1 MQDKRSNPDNGPNI
15 VTPLPG
21 PKALEVIERD
31 ARWVSPSYTRSY
43 PLVAES
49 GHGAIVEDV
58 DGNRF
63 LDFNAGIAVC
73 STGHSH
79 PEVVRAIQDQAA
91 KLIHMS
97 GTDFYYG
104 LMPEVAALMESL
116 IPYGASWKTYFGNSG
131 AEAVEAA
138 MKLARYHTGR
148 QNFIAFHNAF
158 HGRTYGALSLTS
170 SKPAQR
176 KRFGPLLPGVTHVGF
191 PNPYRDGKRSGP
203 AAVDYILNTVFKTIL
218 APDEVAAIVVETVQ
232 GEGGYIVPPDD
243 FFPLLQALARA
254 HGILIIAD
262 EVQSGAGRTGRMFAF
277 EHFDYEPDIIALAK
291 GIASGMP
298 LGLTLARD
306 DLMDWAPGAH
316 ASTFGGNPLSLAAAK
331 TTLGLI
337 KDTYLDNCRDVGAL
351 LLGGVERLM
360 VRHDVIGDVRGL
372 GLMIGLEFVRD
383 RETQEP
389 AGDFRDAVVQEC
401 FNRGLIVL
409 GAGPSTIRLSP
420 PLLVDVD
427 QCRFALEA
435 LDAAIAAV
443 SAASKV

>member
-1 MQDKRSNPDNGPNI
+1 MQDDYSHTDKLPRI

-49 GHGAIVEDV
+49 GQGALVEDV

-79 PEVVRAIQDQAA
+79 PEVVRAIQEQAA

-97 GTDFYYG
+97 GTDFYYA
-104 LMPEVAALMESL
+104 LMPDVAALVESL
-116 IPYGASWKTYFGNSG
+116 IPYGTGWKTYFGNSG
-131 AEAVEAA
+131 AEAIEAA

-176 KRFGPLLPGVTHVGF
+176 RKFGPLLPGVTHVGF
-191 PNPYRDGKRSGP
+191 PNPYRDGKEAGP
-203 AAVDYILNTVFKTIL
+203 EAVEYIRNTVFKTIL

-232 GEGGYIVPPDD
+232 GEGGYVVPPID
-243 FFPLLQALARA
+243 FFPMLQELARE

-306 DLMDWAPGAH
+306 DLMNWTPGAH
-316 ASTFGGNPLSLAAAK
+316 ASTFGGNPLSLAAAQ
-331 TTLGLI
+331 TTLRLI
-337 KDTYLDNCRDVGAL
+337 KDSYLENCREIGEL
-351 LLGGVERLM
+351 LLAGIKGLM
-360 VRHDVIGDVRGL
+360 DRHHVIGDVRGL
-372 GLMIGLEFVRD
+372 GLMIALEFVRD
-383 RETQEP
+383 RKTKEP
-389 AGDFRDAVVQEC
+389 AGDVRDGVVLEC
-401 FNRGLIVL
+401 FSRGLIVL
-409 GAGPSTIRLSP
+409 GAGASTIRLSP
-420 PLLVDVD
+420 PLLVGAE
-427 QCRFALEA
+427 QCRFAVET

-443 SAASKV
+443 SKA

>member
-1 MQDKRSNPDNGPNI
+1 MQDDRLNPDNLPNI

-21 PKALEVIERD
+21 PKAIEVIARD
-31 ARWVSPSYTRSY
+31 ARWVSPAATRSY
-43 PLVAES
+43 PLVAEG
-49 GHGAIVEDV
+49 GHGALVEDV

-73 STGHSH
+73 STGHCH
-79 PEVVRAIQDQAA
+79 PDIVGAIQAQAA

-97 GTDFYYG
+97 GTDFYYA
-104 LMPEVAALMESL
+104 LMPDIAELVESL
-116 IPYGASWKTYFGNSG
+116 IPYGNGWKTYFGNSG
-131 AEAVEAA
+131 AEAIEAA
-138 MKLARYHTGR
+138 MKLARFHTGR

-158 HGRTYGALSLTS
+158 HGRTYGALSLTG

-176 KRFGPLLPGVTHVGF
+176 RKFGPLLPGVTHVDF
-191 PNPYRDGKRSGP
+191 PNPYRDGKGSGL
-203 AAVDYILNTVFKTIL
+203 AAVDYIRNKVFKTIQ

-243 FFPLLQALARA
+243 FFPALQSLATE

-277 EHFDYEPDIIALAK
+277 EHFDYQPDIIALAK

-298 LGLTLARD
+298 LGMMLARD
-306 DLMDWAPGAH
+306 DLMDWPPGAH

-337 KDTYLDNCRDVGAL
+337 QDTYLDNCREVGAVL
-351 LLGGVERLM
+351 LAGVEGLM
-360 VRHDVIGDVRGL
+360 RRQDVIGDVRGL
-372 GLMIGLEFVRD
+372 GLMVGLEFVRD
-383 RETQEP
+383 RETKEP
-389 AGDFRDAVVQEC
+389 AGDIRDAVVREC

-420 PLLVDVD
+420 PLVVDSE
-427 QCRFALEA
+427 QCRFGIET
-435 LDAAIAAV
+435 LDAAITAV
-443 SAASKV
+443 SKR

>member
-1 MQDKRSNPDNGPNI
+1 MKDDRPNQDKLPSI
-15 VTPLPG
+15 ITPLPG
-21 PKALEVIERD
+21 PKALEVIARD

-49 GHGAIVEDV
+49 GHGALVVDV

-79 PEVVRAIQDQAA
+79 PDVVRVIQEQAG

-97 GTDFYYG
+97 GTDYYYA
-104 LMPEVAALMESL
+104 LMPEVAALVESL
-116 IPYGASWKTYFGNSG
+116 IPYGKAWKTYFGNSG
-131 AEAVEAA
+131 AEAIEAA
-138 MKLARYHTGR
+138 MKLARFHTGR
-148 QNFIAFHNAF
+148 GNFIAFHKAF
-158 HGRTYGALSLTS
+158 HGRTYGALSLTG
-170 SKPAQR
+170 SKPVQR
-176 KRFGPLLPGVTHVGF
+176 RGFGPLLPGVTHVGF
-191 PNPYRDGKRSGP
+191 PNTYREGQGAGP
-203 AAVDYILNTVFKTIL
+203 AAVDYIRNTVFKTIL

-243 FFPLLQALARA
+243 FFPMLQALATE

-262 EVQSGAGRTGRMFAF
+262 EIQSGAGRTGRMFAF
-277 EHFDYEPDIIALAK
+277 EHFDFQPDIITLAK

-306 DLMDWAPGAH
+306 DLMNWPPGAH
-316 ASTFGGNPLSLAAAK
+316 ASTFGGNPLCLAAAK
-331 TTLGLI
+331 MTLQLI
-337 KDTYLDNCRDVGAL
+337 KDTYLENCQEIGAL
-351 LLGGVERLM
+351 LLAGVKRLM

-383 RETQEP
+383 RETKEA
-389 AGDFRDAVVQEC
+389 AGDVRDAVVEEC
-401 FNRGLIVL
+401 FRRGLIVL
-409 GAGPSTIRLSP
+409 GAGSSTIRLSP

-427 QCRFALEA
+427 QCRFALET
-435 LDAAIAAV
+435 LDAAITAV
-443 SAASKV
+443 SKA

>member
-1 MQDKRSNPDNGPNI
+1 MQDDHSHTDKLPRI

-21 PKALEVIERD
+21 PKALEVIKRD

-49 GHGAIVEDV
+49 GQGALVEDV

-79 PEVVRAIQDQAA
+79 PEVVRAIQEQAA

-97 GTDFYYG
+97 GTDFYYA
-104 LMPEVAALMESL
+104 LMPDVAALVESL
-116 IPYGASWKTYFGNSG
+116 IPYGTGWKTYFGNSG
-131 AEAVEAA
+131 AEAIEAA

-148 QNFIAFHNAF
+148 QNFVAFHNAF

-176 KRFGPLLPGVTHVGF
+176 RKFGPLLPGVTHVGF
-191 PNPYRDGKRSGP
+191 PNPYRDGKETGP
-203 AAVDYILNTVFKTIL
+203 EAVEYIRNTVFKTIL

-232 GEGGYIVPPDD
+232 GEGGYVVPPND
-243 FFPLLQALARA
+243 FFPMLQALARE

-306 DLMDWAPGAH
+306 DLMNWTPGAH
-316 ASTFGGNPLSLAAAK
+316 ASTFGGNPLSLAAAQ
-331 TTLGLI
+331 TTLRLI
-337 KDTYLDNCRDVGAL
+337 KDSYLENCREIGEL
-351 LLGGVERLM
+351 LLAGIKGLM
-360 VRHDVIGDVRGL
+360 DRHHVIGDVRGL

-383 RETQEP
+383 RKTKEP
-389 AGDFRDAVVQEC
+389 AGDVRDGVVREC

-409 GAGPSTIRLSP
+409 GAGASTIRLSP
-420 PLLVDVD
+420 PLLVGAE
-427 QCRFALEA
+427 QCRFAVET

-443 SAASKV
+443 SEA